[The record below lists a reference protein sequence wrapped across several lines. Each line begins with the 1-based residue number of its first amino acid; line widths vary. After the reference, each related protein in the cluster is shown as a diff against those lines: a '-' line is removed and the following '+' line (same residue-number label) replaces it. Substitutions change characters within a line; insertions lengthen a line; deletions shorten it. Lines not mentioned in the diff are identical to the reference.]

1 MYKLAAQIVTIALVL
16 GISEVTADAPS
27 VTPVPASADEIEA
40 TSRKSFYRLSSLR
53 LLQRVRFL
61 VEDRYVDPDR
71 IDPAVM
77 FDAALNRV
85 ERENPEV
92 LFRHE
97 LGGTLLHISVNTFST
112 TLELPEIERLNEMS
126 EQLERVALILD
137 EQLGEEVLRPEVE
150 YALINGMLST
160 LDPHTIL
167 MPPEQSREMEVEN
180 QGEFGGLGIT
190 IGIREGRLAVQYPL
204 RDTPAYRAGLEPG
217 DRILRIDDESTVNM
231 SLEEAVTRLR
241 GMVGEPVTISVDRES
256 FEEPRDFTIVRAT
269 IRMNPV
275 QGVLMDGGI
284 GYIQIDNFHAATAR
298 DLSNLLSSF
307 KRDNNGHLAG
317 LVLDLRGNPGGYLH
331 QAIEVADFFIDDGVL
346 VSTVEESRR
355 DVTQA
360 HSDGTESDYPMVV
373 LVNAH
378 SASASEIV
386 AGALKNHQRA
396 LIVGE
401 RTFGKG
407 SVQNLYPNGDESRL
421 KLTIAKYLTP
431 GDQSIQSIGIPPDI
445 LLRPSIV
452 EQHTSDDGD
461 VTPLVSLY
469 WRDRLDREADL
480 DQALERV
487 TLEGSDSAFTLRYL
501 RETNED
507 ERQSDEIDISSD
519 WEVKFARDLITA
531 APSYRPAEMLQAA
544 EAVIGEYESRETDRV
559 AVAFEMH
566 DVDWSAGVQAETFSI
581 SASINLGENGTIVS
595 GVDDQF
601 VELAVTNNSDT
612 PIFQLMAVSDS
623 TFRWLDGEEFF
634 FGRLDPNETRSWRR
648 ALRNIEGY
656 TGQAGELN
664 FSFQDASG
672 TSFGEHSELI
682 EIEGS
687 GLPSFSWSSQLLD
700 SGVEGVS
707 GDGDGIPEVGE
718 TVALRIEV
726 LNDGTGAALEPF
738 VKLRNLAGH
747 DIDLQ
752 VGTVELGP
760 LEPGESAVADL
771 IFEIRAE
778 EDSTGDSAVEELP
791 VELTIGD
798 NVRFD
803 YNAIMGGGFYS
814 FFSQVQE
821 LTVDVGTEHEWEP
834 QAPPVLEITRSPELT
849 VSSSTAVISGV
860 VNDNDGVRD
869 LQIYHGENKVFYQGG
884 GDGVRSLPFTVD
896 LSLVEGDN
904 LVVVLARD
912 EDGLTD
918 VRSVNVHYSPE

>member
-1 MYKLAAQIVTIALVL
+1 MKKLAAQIVM
-16 GISEVTADAPS
+16 ISLAFGASDVTADAPS
-27 VTPVPASADEIEA
+27 IAPLLSSHDEIDA
-40 TSRKSFYRLSSLR
+40 TSRKSFYRLSALR

-61 VEDRYVDPDR
+61 VEDRYVDPGR
-71 IDPAVM
+71 IDPEKM
-77 FDAALNRV
+77 FGAALNRV

-92 LFRHE
+92 LFRHAP
-97 LGGTLLHISVNTFST
+97 GDSLLHVSVNNYT
-112 TLELPEIERLNEMS
+112 TTMELPAIGRLNEMA

-137 EQLGEEVLRPEVE
+137 EQLEESVSRPEVE

-160 LDPHTIL
+160 LDPHTVL
-167 MPPEQSREMEVEN
+167 LPPEQSREMEVEN

-190 IGIREGRLAVQYPL
+190 IGIREGRLSVQYPL

-231 SLEEAVTRLR
+231 SLEEAVSRLR
-241 GMVGEPVTISVDRES
+241 GLVGEPVTISVDRES

-307 KRDNNGHLAG
+307 KRENHGSLGG

-331 QAIEVADFFIDDGVL
+331 QAIEVADFFIDEGVL

-355 DVTQA
+355 EVTEA
-360 HSDGTESDYPMVV
+360 HSERTESDYPMVV

-396 LIVGE
+396 VIVGE

-431 GDQSIQSIGIPPDI
+431 GDQSIQSVGIPPDI

-452 EQHTSDDGD
+452 EQHTSDDGE

-469 WRDRLDREADL
+469 WRDRLEREADL
-480 DQALERV
+480 DRALERV
-487 TLEGSDSAFTLRYL
+487 DIAGSDSAFALRYL
-501 RETNED
+501 RSTDD
-507 ERQSDEIDISSD
+507 EERLSDEVDVSND
-519 WEVKFARDLITA
+519 WEVNFARDLIMA

-544 EAVIGEYESRETDRV
+544 ESVIQEYVSRETERV
-559 AVAFEMH
+559 VDAFQIH
-566 DVDWSAGVQAETFSI
+566 DIDWSVGEQPESYSI
-581 SASINLGENGTIVS
+581 SAEINLGDRGTIMS
-595 GVDDQF
+595 GLEGQF
-601 VELAVTNNSDT
+601 VELAVTNNSDS
-612 PIFQLMAVSDS
+612 PIHQLMAVSES
-623 TFRWLDGEEFF
+623 TLGWLDGEEFF
-634 FGRLDPNETRSWRR
+634 FGQISPNETRRWRR
-648 ALRNIEGY
+648 PLRNIEGY
-656 TGQAGELN
+656 TAQTGELN
-664 FSFQDASG
+664 FNFQDASG

-682 EIEGS
+682 EIEGAA
-687 GLPSFSWSSQLLD
+687 LPSFSWTSVILD
-700 SGVEGVS
+700 SGVDGVI
-707 GDGDGIPEVGE
+707 GDGDGVPETGE
-718 TVALRIEV
+718 TVVLRLEV
-726 LNDGTGAALEPF
+726 TNCGEGAAAEPF

-747 DIDLQ
+747 DLDLQ
-752 VGTVELGP
+752 VGTVELGT
-760 LEPGESAVADL
+760 LGPGESAFADL
-771 IFEIRAE
+771 VFEIRGE
-778 EDSTGDSAVEELP
+778 ESEINALP
-791 VELTIGD
+791 VELTVGD

-803 YNAIMGGGFYS
+803 YNAVMSGGFYS
-814 FFSQVQE
+814 FFSQVKE
-821 LTVDVGTEHEWEP
+821 LEIVVGSEHSWEE
-834 QAPPVLEITRSPELT
+834 QTPPALEITRTPELS
-849 VSSSTAVISGV
+849 VNSSTAVLSGV
-860 VNDNDGVRD
+860 VNDDHGIRD
-869 LQIYHGENKVFYQGG
+869 LQIYHGENKIFYQGG
-884 GDGVRSLPFTVD
+884 GDGVRSLPFTAD
-896 LSLVEGDN
+896 LNLEEGDN

-918 VRSVNVHYSPE
+918 VRSVNVYYRPE